1 VAADGPA
8 ADEATHTPAPR
19 ARRVPVLPRGTCV
32 GRYVIVDA
40 LGAGG
45 MGVVYSAYDP
55 ELDRRVALKLVRD
68 TSDPQRLLHEAQAL
82 ARVSH
87 PNVIAVHDVG
97 TFEGAVF
104 VAMELVEGRTLG
116 AWRAQTAPGRREILD
131 VFLAAGRGLAAAH
144 HAGIVHRDFKPSN
157 VMVGDDGRVRV
168 LDFGLARGAPTAKS
182 SRTLTP
188 GAGASSR
195 SGPSALPPESG
206 ALADEATLA
215 SDGPARPGRS
225 LDPSQ
230 PSTKVDR
237 PRAAS
242 PLDDIPTVTDS
253 LDPPQMHASRVMGT
267 PSYMAPEQR
276 RAGAFDARV
285 DQFSFAVALH
295 EALYDERPFRGD
307 TQDEVAAN
315 AAAGRVR
322 PPARGSDVPPWL
334 RKILLRGLAP
344 DPGDRFPTM
353 DAMLAALEADPARR
367 RRQVAVIAVAAGLVG
382 LAAFGIARREPA
394 AGPCQG
400 AARDLATAWSPEVA
414 ATIGR
419 AFAATGRPHAADT
432 QRRVVALLNE
442 RGRSW
447 TAMRR
452 EACEATHVRGEQSAE
467 LLDRRMACLDRRRD
481 ELGALARAL
490 TAAPAPVDQ
499 AVDAALA
506 LPDLDACADR
516 EALLAALPLPAA
528 PAARA
533 AIEELRR
540 RIAEASALAHTGQY
554 RAALARAR
562 EIATA
567 ADSTAFAPL
576 IAEAQLLIGTTSVDG
591 GGGAQPGIDALY
603 RAAARAA
610 ESRDDLL
617 AARIWIALVGAVGA
631 DQTRPAEGLAL
642 ARVADAAITRAG
654 GTPLLRAS
662 LRHQEA
668 MVLEYA
674 GDLPAAIER
683 EREALAVRE
692 QVLGADDLVVSHSV
706 NSLGALLSDR
716 GDYAGA
722 EALHRRALAIRRAA
736 LGPSHPVV
744 ADSLNNLGVVAFH
757 QGKLDEAQRLYR
769 EALAVRLAALGERH
783 HDVGTSYNNIGG
795 LAMDRRDWPAAEEAL
810 SRALATWE
818 AALGPDHADLGI
830 PLVNLGDVALQQ
842 RNFARALPLCTR
854 ALAIETRAGGA
865 DNPALAWSLTC
876 QGEAHLGLRAA
887 REAIPILERARALR
901 EASPG
906 DPGELARTRLALARA
921 LWDGGGDRG
930 RARELGRQAAETF
943 ASLGAVWA
951 PRRAEAT
958 AWLAAH

>member
-1 VAADGPA
+1 
-8 ADEATHTPAPR
+8 
-19 ARRVPVLPRGTCV
+19 VPVLPRGTCV

-116 AWRAQTAPGRREILD
+116 AWRAQTAPARREIVD

-144 HAGIVHRDFKPSN
+144 RAGIVHRDFKPSN

-168 LDFGLARGAPTAKS
+168 LDFGLARGAPTPRSLRAGS
-182 SRTLTP
+182 SQ
-188 GAGASSR
+188 
-195 SGPSALPPESG
+195 SGPTALPPELD
-206 ALADEATLA
+206 ALADEATIDTGGARRLA
-215 SDGPARPGRS
+215 SGE
-225 LDPSQ
+225 PSQ
-230 PSTKVDR
+230 PSTVVDR
-237 PRAAS
+237 PRASS

-285 DQFSFAVALH
+285 DQFSFGVALH

-307 TQDEVAAN
+307 SQDEVAAN
-315 AAAGRVR
+315 AAAGRIR

-334 RKILLRGLAP
+334 RKVIVRALSP
-344 DPGDRFPTM
+344 DPADRFPTM
-353 DAMLAALEADPARR
+353 DALLAALEADPACR
-367 RRQVAVIAVAAGLVG
+367 RRQLAVAAVAAGLVG
-382 LAAFGIARREPA
+382 LAAFGIARRAPA
-394 AGPCQG
+394 AAPCADAG
-400 AARDLATAWSPEVA
+400 DDLASAWSDDA
-414 ATIGR
+414 AAAIGR

-432 QRRVVALLNE
+432 ERRVVALLAAQ
-442 RGRSW
+442 GRAWS
-447 TAMRR
+447 AMRR

-481 ELGALARAL
+481 ELGAVARAL
-490 TAAPAPVDQ
+490 AASPAPVDQ

-506 LPDLDACADR
+506 LPDLAACADR
-516 EALLAALPLPAA
+516 GALLATLPLPAG
-528 PAARA
+528 AATRA
-533 AIEELRR
+533 AIEAQRR

-554 RAALARAR
+554 RAALARSR
-562 EIATA
+562 EIAAA
-567 ADSTAFAPL
+567 ADAIGYPPL
-576 IAEAQLLIGTTSVDG
+576 IADAQFLVGTTTVDG
-591 GGGAQPGIDALY
+591 GGAAQDGVDALY

-617 AARIWIALVGAVGA
+617 GAQILVALVGGLGA
-631 DQTRPAEGLAL
+631 DLSHPAEGLAI
-642 ARVADAAITRAG
+642 AKIADAAITRAG

-674 GDLPAAIER
+674 GDLPAAIAR

-692 QVLGADDLVVSHSV
+692 QVLGPDDLVVSHSV

-716 GDYAGA
+716 GDYPGA
-722 EALHRRALAIRRAA
+722 ETLHRRALAIRRAA

-757 QGKLDEAQRLYR
+757 QGRLDEAQRLYAQ
-769 EALAVRLAALGERH
+769 ALAIRIAALGDHH

-795 LAMDRRDWPAAEEAL
+795 LAMDRRDWPAAEAAL
-810 SRALATWE
+810 SRALAVWE
-818 AALGPDHADLGI
+818 SALGPDHADLGI

-842 RNFARALPLCTR
+842 GKYAQALPLCTR
-854 ALAIETRAGGA
+854 ALAIETRTGGA

-887 REAIPILERARALR
+887 REAIPILERARRLR
-901 EASPG
+901 DASPG

-930 RARELGRQAAETF
+930 RARELARQAAATF
-943 ASLGAVWA
+943 ATLGAVWA
-951 PRRAEAT
+951 PRRADAA
-958 AWLAAH
+958 AWLAVH